1 MYELKSITENH
12 GVIMGR
18 MGMDCELSLVREC
31 CEKRG
36 LLLIEGLCYDS
47 PVAVDDDGK
56 RFAMIPRQKNEFRWV
71 EFSKLR
77 KNQKL
82 SK

>member
-1 MYELKSITENH
+1 
-12 GVIMGR
+12 MGKKGR
-18 MGMDCELSLVREC
+18 DCEFSLVREC

-36 LLLIEGLCYDS
+36 LLLIEGYCYGS
-47 PVAVDDDGK
+47 PVAVDDSGK